1 LQILNNL
8 NGTIDALEL
17 LEKTEQRRN
26 HMTNQ
31 NPTLADLAISHPGA
45 TRVFLKHGLD
55 FCCRGRR
62 RLTEACGEKGL
73 DPERILTE
81 ISSEDANVGDL
92 SALADRP
99 ISDLVDFV
107 ESYYHKRLR
116 DELPELIAMAD
127 KVEEVHRSKP
137 TCPHGLASDLRTI
150 HSAVLDHLAK
160 EEQVL
165 FPMIRSGYRDQA
177 GAPIRVM
184 EQEHEDHGRNLQY
197 LRTLTQEFSAPPEA
211 CATWKALYLRLN
223 RMSDE
228 LMEHIHL
235 ENNVL
240 FPRVLCE

>member
-1 LQILNNL
+1 
-8 NGTIDALEL
+8 
-17 LEKTEQRRN
+17 
-26 HMTNQ
+26 MTNQ
-31 NPTLADLAISHPGA
+31 SLTLADLAITRPGA

-62 RLTEACGEKGL
+62 PLDEVCTEKGL
-73 DPERILTE
+73 DLNAILDE
-81 ISSEDANVGDL
+81 ITDEEATGGDL
-92 SALADRP
+92 SELATRP
-99 ISDLVDFV
+99 IEELVDFI
-107 ESYYHKRLR
+107 ESHYHKRLR
-116 DELPELIAMAD
+116 AELPELISMAD
-127 KVEEVHRSKP
+127 KVEQVHANKP
-137 TCPHGLASDLRTI
+137 TCPHGLAAHLRTI

-165 FPMIRSGYRDQA
+165 FPMIRSGYRDRA

-184 EQEHEDHGRNLQY
+184 EQEHEDHGRNLEY
-197 LRTLTQEFSAPPEA
+197 LRAQAYQFTAPPEA

-240 FPRVLCE
+240 IPRVLCE

>member
-1 LQILNNL
+1 
-8 NGTIDALEL
+8 
-17 LEKTEQRRN
+17 
-26 HMTNQ
+26 MTNQ
-31 NPTLADLAISHPGA
+31 SLTLADLAITRPGA

-62 RLTEACGEKGL
+62 PLDEVCTEKGL
-73 DPERILTE
+73 DPNAILDE
-81 ISSEDANVGDL
+81 ITDEEATGGDL
-92 SALADRP
+92 SELATRP
-99 ISDLVDFV
+99 IEELVDFI
-107 ESYYHKRLR
+107 ESHYHKRLR
-116 DELPELIAMAD
+116 AELPELISMAD
-127 KVEEVHRSKP
+127 KVEQVHANKP
-137 TCPHGLASDLRTI
+137 TCPHGLAAHLRTI

-165 FPMIRSGYRDQA
+165 FPMIRSGYRDRA

-184 EQEHEDHGRNLQY
+184 EQEHEDHGRNLEY
-197 LRTLTQEFSAPPEA
+197 LRAQAYQFTAPPEA

>member
-1 LQILNNL
+1 MTSQNL
-8 NGTIDALEL
+8 
-17 LEKTEQRRN
+17 
-26 HMTNQ
+26 
-31 NPTLADLAISHPGA
+31 TLAYLATTRTGA
-45 TRVFLKHGLD
+45 TRVFLKHGFD

-62 RLTEACGEKGL
+62 PLDEVCTEKGL
-73 DPERILTE
+73 DLNAILDE
-81 ISSEDANVGDL
+81 ITDEEATGGDL
-92 SALADRP
+92 SELATRP
-99 ISDLVDFV
+99 IEELVDFI
-107 ESYYHKRLR
+107 ESHYHKRLR
-116 DELPELIAMAD
+116 AELPELISMAD
-127 KVEEVHRSKP
+127 KVEKVHANKP
-137 TCPHGLASDLRTI
+137 TCPHGLAAHLRTI

-165 FPMIRSGYRDQA
+165 FPMIRSGYRDRA

-184 EQEHEDHGRNLQY
+184 EQEHEDHGRNLEY
-197 LRTLTQEFSAPPEA
+197 LRAQAYQFIAPPKA